1 MWGYVKEFKKEMIL
15 DIVFSS
21 FYTLFIGAI
30 PIIIKYLLD
39 IGLELTLKQ
48 LLLLTGI
55 YILLS
60 LLGMICS
67 YLSQYYSWKW
77 TTSLK
82 AKLKTHLMNKLLNFN
97 EQEFYSKQ
105 RDEYV
110 SVFSNDIEAIVE
122 QYFCKLVDL
131 VKSFL
136 MVIVYGIYMFI
147 FLNAWIAFIIIIT
160 SLFSLFLPKV
170 TGKKTII

>member
-30 PIIIKYLLD
+30 PIVIKYLLD

-82 AKLKTHLMNKLLNFN
+82 AK
-97 EQEFYSKQ
+97 
-105 RDEYV
+105 
-110 SVFSNDIEAIVE
+110 
-122 QYFCKLVDL
+122 
-131 VKSFL
+131 
-136 MVIVYGIYMFI
+136 
-147 FLNAWIAFIIIIT
+147 
-160 SLFSLFLPKV
+160 
-170 TGKKTII
+170 

>member
-1 MWGYVKEFKKEMIL
+1 
-15 DIVFSS
+15 
-21 FYTLFIGAI
+21 
-30 PIIIKYLLD
+30 
-39 IGLELTLKQ
+39 
-48 LLLLTGI
+48 
-55 YILLS
+55 
-60 LLGMICS
+60 
-67 YLSQYYSWKW
+67 
-77 TTSLK
+77 
-82 AKLKTHLMNKLLNFN
+82 MNKLLDFN

-122 QYFCKLVDL
+122 QYFCKLIDL

-170 TGKKTII
+170 TGKNYHLRS